1 MSVIVFDI
9 EAAAKRGGQICQ
21 LAYLIVDGERIVGR
35 NMFFSV
41 AQVSESA
48 YEVHHMSAEMLRVLS
63 EGAVFADRVQEILRD
78 FEEADLLIG
87 HNVSADV
94 HYLNCEFERLQMPPV
109 EKPTFCTMNYFTPRL
124 KLRQRVKWSR
134 SPKPPK
140 LQELT
145 GHFSLTEEA
154 ISEKARLWFGGGA
167 AAHDARYD
175 AAATLLCVL
184 EGIRRGEMEK
194 IL

>member
-1 MSVIVFDI
+1 MRAIVFDI

-21 LAYLIVDGERIVGR
+21 LAYLTADGGRIVGK

-41 AQVSESA
+41 DEVSESA
-48 YEVHHMSAEMLRVLS
+48 YEVHHMSVEMLRALS
-63 EGAVFADRVQEILRD
+63 GGAVFADRVQEILRD
-78 FEEADLLIG
+78 FENADLLVG
-87 HNVSADV
+87 HNVSADMN
-94 HYLNCEFERLQMPPV
+94 YLKCELERLNMPPI
-109 EKPTFCTMNYFTPRL
+109 EKPTFCTMNHFTPIL

-145 GHFSLTEEA
+145 GHFSLTEEE
-154 ISEKARLWFGGGA
+154 ISQKVRLWFGCTA

-184 EGIRRGEMEK
+184 EGIGRGEMEN